1 MLQLLNSFDR
11 VLEIIGGWFYGPSR
25 SPAAGLTVLSVLL
38 LGIAGVLAWGRSMLG
53 EALGFAALG
62 MGAFVVAAISNNL
75 D

>member
-1 MLQLLNSFDR
+1 VVRLLDWLDR
-11 VLEIIGGWFYGPSR
+11 VFGTIGGWFYGPSH

-38 LGIAGVLAWGRSMLG
+38 LATAAVLAWGRGLLG

-62 MGAFVVAAISNNL
+62 LGAFVGSAISNNL